1 MTDARPGR
9 EDGGRYAMVVA
20 AGILVS
26 RVVGLLRNTVF
37 AHYFG
42 AGLASDAYNAAFKI
56 PNAMRNL
63 LGEGT
68 LSAAF
73 VPVYSAALARGDERG
88 ARALANAVL
97 GLLMAVVSAL
107 TLLGIV
113 AAPWLTTMLAPGF
126 DADARELTTRLVRIL
141 FPMTAVMVLSGWCL
155 GIQNSHKR
163 FFWSYASAAFW
174 SIAQIALL
182 LVWGPRADSAASLA
196 VALAWATL
204 VGALLQVAAQWP
216 EVVRVFGAVRPTL
229 NRQDAGVRQ
238 ILRHLVPVLTALGVV
253 QLSSFVDLQIASYL
267 PVGATTTMTY
277 ANTLALLPVSLF
289 GVSVAAAALPDLS
302 RDSST
307 MAFDVLRERLR
318 AGWQRILFYV
328 VPSAVAFMVV
338 GDYCVGLLY
347 RSGQFGAVEQHA
359 VHVTLAAYAVG
370 LVSFGSVKLLG
381 SVHYALQDYRT
392 PLRASLLS
400 IVISAA
406 AAASLAYLF
415 RSSTLAVA
423 GIALGSAL
431 GSYANLAVQV
441 RGLRARL
448 GPLYTPAM
456 WKGTGRIVVAA
467 VMAALVGA
475 GLRLAQQ
482 RYAPGWHPRLAAW
495 PVLGG
500 FALTYLL
507 TAWAFGSRE
516 ASRWLRLAPRVS
528 PDAAT

>member
-1 MTDARPGR
+1 
-9 EDGGRYAMVVA
+9 
-20 AGILVS
+20 
-26 RVVGLLRNTVF
+26 
-37 AHYFG
+37 
-42 AGLASDAYNAAFKI
+42 
-56 PNAMRNL
+56 MRNL

-229 NRQDAGVRQ
+229 DRQDAGVRQ

-302 RDSST
+302 RDSSA

-467 VMAALVGA
+467 VMAAFVGA

-516 ASRWLRLAPRVS
+516 ASRWLRLAPRMS